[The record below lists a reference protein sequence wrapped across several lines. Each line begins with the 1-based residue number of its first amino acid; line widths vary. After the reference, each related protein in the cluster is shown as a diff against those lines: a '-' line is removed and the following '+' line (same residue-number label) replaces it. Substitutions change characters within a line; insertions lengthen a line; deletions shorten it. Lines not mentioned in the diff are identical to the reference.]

1 MRASE
6 VRIMTR
12 SSTTFGVPRRA
23 LLRAVFTCYTAALL
37 ALTGAIDLVAQTT
50 VDLDALDAYFAESGD
65 VFKVPGFAVAIVKDG
80 ELVFAKG
87 YGVLEL
93 GKPEKVSEQTLFAI
107 ASNTKAFT
115 AAALAILVDEGKI
128 SWDDRVVGFLPY
140 FQLYDPWVTQEMRIR
155 DLLSHRSGL
164 GTFSGDLLWYGT
176 SYSRSEVIR
185 RARYLKAG
193 GEFRSDYGYSNIM
206 FLAAGQVV
214 EAVTGKSWDAVVET
228 DFFEPLVMS
237 RTVTSVRDLE
247 GMSNVATP
255 HRERD
260 GRVFPL
266 YWYNWDSMAPA
277 GGIISSVADMS
288 RWLLLQLGHGTWNGD
303 TIFSDSTQR
312 TMWTPHISN
321 VVTPGSERLFPTTHF
336 RGYGLGWGLMDY
348 EGRKVMSHGG
358 GYDGMFSR
366 VALVPE
372 EGLGLVVLTN
382 SMTSLPTALTYRIL
396 DAYLGAE
403 EHDWTAQFAAIAE
416 TNREQEAE
424 RRAEFERGRIEGTS
438 PSLPL
443 EAYTG
448 TYGGPMYGDAT
459 VSVEDGHLVVSFIPN
474 PDLVGDLTHRHFDTF
489 VIRWRQDFAWFDE
502 GTVQFL
508 LGPAGD
514 VVEMKIDV
522 PNNDLW
528 FYELEFKK
536 KD

>member
-1 MRASE
+1 
-6 VRIMTR
+6 MTSR
-12 SSTTFGVPRRA
+12 LQAAAEITRRA
-23 LLRAVFTCYTAALL
+23 LFRAVVACHAAGVIALGGAVDVL
-37 ALTGAIDLVAQTT
+37 AQGT
-50 VDLDALDAYFAESGD
+50 VDLAALDAYFAESGEI
-65 VFKVPGFAVAIVKDG
+65 FEVPGFAVAIVKDG

-87 YGVLEL
+87 YGVREL
-93 GKPEKVSEQTLFAI
+93 GKADRVDEHTLFAI

-115 AAALAILVDEGKI
+115 AAALAILVDGGKLD
-128 SWDDRVVGFLPY
+128 WDDRVVEHLPY
-140 FQLYDPWVTQEMRIR
+140 FQLYDPWVTQEMRVR

-176 SYSRSEVIR
+176 SYSRTEVIR
-185 RARYLKAG
+185 RARYLEAA
-193 GEFRSDYGYSNIM
+193 GEFRSDYGYSNLM
-206 FLAAGQVV
+206 FLAAGQLIA
-214 EAVTGKSWDAVVET
+214 AVTGMSWDEVVERE
-228 DFFEPLVMS
+228 FFEPLGMR

-247 GMSNVATP
+247 GMGNVATP

-266 YWYNWDSMAPA
+266 YWYDWDSMAPA

-288 RWLLLQLGHGTWNGD
+288 RWLRLQLGRGTWEGD
-303 TIFSDSTQR
+303 TLFSEAAQR

-321 VVTPGSERLFPTTHF
+321 VVTAGSERLFPTTHF

-382 SMTSLPTALTYRIL
+382 SMTNLPTALTYRIL

-403 EHDWTAQFAAIAE
+403 ERDWAERLAAIAE
-416 TNREQEAE
+416 GNRERAAE
-424 RRAEFERGRIEGTS
+424 RRAEFEAGRIESTS
-438 PSLPL
+438 PSHQL

-459 VSVEDGHLVVSFIPN
+459 VTVEDGHLVVAFIPN
-474 PDLVGDLTHRHFDTF
+474 PDLVGDLTHWHYDTF
-489 VIRWRQDFAWFDE
+489 VIEWRQDFAWFDE

-508 LGPAGD
+508 LDATGE

-522 PNNDLW
+522 PNDDLW

-536 KD
+536 KE